1 MKQPR
6 YRLLALD
13 LDGTVLNNQK
23 HITPTTR
30 RALEDAIAAGVT
42 VIPASGRPF
51 TGLCPEFLDIPG
63 VEYALTSNGASLI
76 RVADGRRIYADNLDD
91 AIAADLMARFLPL
104 TLVASFFLAGQGY
117 AAASQ
122 LPLMDRLTVSPS
134 VLEYLKSTRITLE
147 DPVSFIRE
155 TGGVQKFTLNFPHL
169 ADGSWSDKEAVLSI
183 LADYPDLSI
192 VSGGTDNLEIT
203 SPTATKGNALMKL
216 AELLGIPREE
226 VMACGD
232 SENDL
237 AMLKA
242 AGFSVG
248 MGNSEACVLQAVDA
262 VTSTNEAD
270 GVAKAIYKYI
280 LA

>member
-1 MKQPR
+1 MNRPR

-13 LDGTVLNNQK
+13 LDGTVLNEQK

-51 TGLCPEFLDIPG
+51 SGLCPEFLEIPG
-63 VEYALTSNGASLI
+63 VEYALTSNGASLF
-76 RVADGRRIYADNLDD
+76 RVSDGRRIYADNLDD
-91 AIAADLMARFLPL
+91 EIAAGLMARFLPL
-104 TLVASFFLAGQGY
+104 TLVASFFLDDQGY
-117 AAASQ
+117 VSARQ
-122 LPLMDRLTVSPS
+122 DPLMERLTVSPA
-134 VLEYLKSTRITLE
+134 VLAYIRSTRVTLE
-147 DPVSFIRE
+147 DPVAFIRE
-155 TGGVQKFTLNFPHL
+155 KGGVQKFTLNFPHL
-169 ADGSWSDKEAVLSI
+169 ADGSWSDREAVLSI
-183 LADYPDLSI
+183 LADYPGLSI

-216 AELLGIPREE
+216 AELLGIPRAE

-237 AMLKA
+237 AMLQA

-262 VTSTNEAD
+262 ITATNEAD

-280 LA
+280 LN